1 MRLTR
6 HIDDD
11 DYVVGRDVREIVAV
25 RNTRGKPKFGETQ
38 GEQARRRRML
48 SISGNENSVSKHEE
62 RTEVTYLLTGHH
74 LALIDN
80 CRQQV
85 IPDELSS

>member
-1 MRLTR
+1 
-6 HIDDD
+6 
-11 DYVVGRDVREIVAV
+11 
-25 RNTRGKPKFGETQ
+25 
-38 GEQARRRRML
+38 ML
-48 SISGNENSVSKHEE
+48 SISGNKNSISKHEE
-62 RTEVTYLLTGHH
+62 RTEVTYLRTGHH